1 MIAAFLAGSAMV
13 LASADVRPST
23 QDAPTLLCWPS
34 DERAQYLAYEQR
46 LIASPT
52 RQRLLDMHIAL
63 ASEPHVAGTPGDWKV
78 IETIAQAFRE
88 YGEGID
94 GWTVEVEEFWAYLS
108 RPIAASVQVITPLET
123 IPLDLKEKPVWG
135 DPVVSAAA
143 EPFPYLAY
151 AASGDV
157 DGEVVYAN
165 YGTKADFDRLRSWG
179 VDLSGKV
186 VICRYGGNYRGFKV
200 KFAQEAGAAA
210 VIMFTDPADSGFVRG
225 EVYPEGGW
233 SNECCTQR
241 GSLLVTGWQGDPLT
255 PGVFADKN
263 AARLNPEDV
272 SLPRIPAQPM
282 GYGPAGEI
290 LRRMAGDNLPPEVAE
305 SWKGGISTTYR
316 LTGGPNLRVRLKVE
330 QKRELVRTANVIATL
345 RGGSTE
351 PAETDRRVI
360 IGCHHDAWNAG
371 AADPTCGTI
380 AVMEA
385 ARAFADQARQGHRPR
400 RTVVFAAW
408 GAEEHGIIGSC
419 EHVERHRD
427 LLTAAGVA
435 YINLDMASMGTQFGA
450 SASPELK
457 TVIADVARV
466 VPQAR
471 INSISV
477 FDDWSRRA
485 NAGGTVTIGDVGG
498 GSDHVGF
505 LMHAGVP
512 SASFGSGGSKGNSY
526 HSAYDTLPWYWKVVG
541 DDYESAMMISRMAIG
556 VAARLADAPLLPLD
570 TPRAT
575 REFAG
580 HVRSLAP
587 AARELAA
594 TRPLGDPAEIDAL
607 LTLAE
612 SRAVQDVPRLGHFP
626 GQQALLLNKA
636 DRQRLLNLA
645 NQQAMTSS
653 RRWLPGPG
661 IPGRPWFRNWYVS
674 TDENSG
680 YANWILPGIRR
691 AIETRDP
698 AALSEALKVYR
709 EIAGRSSRPSS

>member
-1 MIAAFLAGSAMV
+1 MIAASVVCSAMII
-13 LASADVRPST
+13 ASVDARSATP
-23 QDAPTLLCWPS
+23 DAPTLLCWPT
-34 DERAQYLAYEQR
+34 DERASYLAYEQR

-78 IETIAQAFRE
+78 IETIEKAFRE
-88 YGEGID
+88 YGEGIE
-94 GWTVEVEEFWAYLS
+94 GWSVEVEEFWAYLS
-108 RPIAASVQVITPLET
+108 RPIASTVQVITPLET
-123 IPLDLKEKPVWG
+123 ITLDLKEKPVWG
-135 DPVVSAAA
+135 DPAAAAAA

-165 YGTKADFDRLRSWG
+165 YGTKADFDRLRAWG
-179 VDLSGKV
+179 VDLTGKV
-186 VICRYGGNYRGFKV
+186 VVCRYGGNYRGFKV

-210 VIMFTDPADSGFVRG
+210 VIMFTDPSDSGFVRG
-225 EVYPEGGW
+225 EVYPAGGW

-255 PGVFADKN
+255 PGVFASKD
-263 AARLNPEDV
+263 APRLDPSDV

-290 LRRMAGDNLPPEVAE
+290 LRRMAGDNLPPEAE

-316 LTGGPNLRVRLKVE
+316 LTGGPNLRVRVKVE

-351 PAETDRRVI
+351 PAEARQRVI
-360 IGCHHDAWNAG
+360 VGCHHDAWNAG

-385 ARAFADQARQGHRPR
+385 ARAFADQARHGHRPR
-400 RTVVFAAW
+400 RTVAFAAW

-427 LLTAAGVA
+427 LLNSAGVA

-471 INSISV
+471 NNAISV
-477 FDDWSRRA
+477 FDDWSSRA
-485 NAGGTVTIGDVGG
+485 KAGGSISIGDVGG

-541 DDYESAMMISRMAIG
+541 DDYESAMMISRMAIA

-570 TPRAT
+570 TPRASK
-575 REFAG
+575 EFAG
-580 HVRSLAP
+580 HLRALAP
-587 AARELAA
+587 AAREVAA
-594 TRPLGDPAEIDAL
+594 IRPLADPADPTQIDAL
-607 LTLAE
+607 IEQAELAAR
-612 SRAVQDVPRLGHFP
+612 RASPTLGHFP
-626 GQQALLLNKA
+626 GQQALLLNRV
-636 DRQRLLNLA
+636 DRQRLLNIA
-645 NQQAMTSS
+645 NEKAMASS

-698 AALSEALKVYR
+698 AALSEALAVYR
-709 EIAGRSSRPSS
+709 GILAR